1 MVEVTGAQAAYRLL
15 DVLSELGI
23 HAGGASL
30 TGIAQALDLP
40 LSTTRRLLR
49 VLVDRG
55 FAVQDEVTRLYELG
69 PQARMLGT
77 LRLDRRSLGELSLP
91 VLEELREASGETVF
105 LSVRDGVE
113 LTYVECLRAVHPVQ
127 MYGEVGQRVPL
138 HATSQ
143 GKAILAFLPEV
154 LVDRLL
160 PRLELARFTPNTLTD
175 LAALKADLALVRERR
190 FALNLEERE
199 PGVHSVSTAVLDPLG
214 NAVASVCIGAPSFR
228 LSEEQMVEE
237 LAPLLLKAAEQLSHL
252 LFPRV
257 AVRPSRRGGP
267 RRR

>member
-1 MVEVTGAQAAYRLL
+1 MVEVNGAQAAYRLL

-23 HAGGASL
+23 HAGGATL
-30 TGIAQALDLP
+30 TGVSQSLDLP

-49 VLVDRG
+49 VLCDRG

-69 PQARMLGT
+69 PQARILGT
-77 LRLDRRSLGELSLP
+77 LRLDRRSLGELALP
-91 VLEELREASGETVF
+91 VLEELRETSTETVF

-113 LTYVECLRAVHPVQ
+113 LSYVECLRAVHPVQ

-160 PRLELARFTPNTLTD
+160 PRLDLTRYTPNTLTSI
-175 LAALKADLALVRERR
+175 AELKADLEIVRERR

-199 PGVHSVSTAVLDPLG
+199 PDVRSVSAAVLDPLG
-214 NAVASVCIGAPSFR
+214 NAVASVCIGAPAYR
-228 LSEEQMVEE
+228 LGEQRMVDEF
-237 LAPLLLKAAEQLSHL
+237 APLLIKAADQLSNL

-257 AVRPSRRGGP
+257 AVTPSRRGS
-267 RRR
+267 RRS